1 MSTSISTA
9 TSTRTRKASG
19 STTPEDSAARRVDET
34 GADLACPGCDL
45 LVNVA
50 GLHDGES
57 AACPRC
63 GHTLTRYRAD
73 ASSRTLAF
81 TVAALILLV
90 IANSFSFL
98 SFSAGGL
105 ENQMTL
111 GQTPGTLFEYGM
123 PSAAF
128 IVGAFIIF
136 IPAGV
141 LVMMVGLC
149 IPLLQQR
156 YYPWLR
162 TLAKGIFLAQNWA
175 MVEVFIIGVIVALVK
190 IAAMA
195 TVYLG
200 VSFWAYV
207 AFAICFTLAVASL
220 DRYQCWQQ
228 IEALESMQ

>member
-9 TSTRTRKASG
+9 TSTVTRKTSG
-19 STTPEDSAARRVDET
+19 STTPEDSVARSVDET
-34 GADLACPGCDL
+34 VADLACPGCDL

-141 LVMMVGLC
+141 LIMMVGLC

-220 DRYQCWQQ
+220 DRYQCWSQ
-228 IEALESMQ
+228 IEALEPTR

>member
-1 MSTSISTA
+1 MN
-9 TSTRTRKASG
+9 
-19 STTPEDSAARRVDET
+19 
-34 GADLACPGCDL
+34 ADIACPGCDL
-45 LVNVA
+45 MVNVD
-50 GLHDGES
+50 GLRHGES
-57 AACPRC
+57 ASCPRC
-63 GHTLTRYRAD
+63 GNVLTRYRAD
-73 ASSRTLAF
+73 ASSRTLAY
-81 TVAALILLV
+81 TVAALILLI

-98 SFSAGGL
+98 SFSASGL

-111 GQTPGTLFEYGM
+111 GQTPGTLLEYGM

-128 IVGAFIIF
+128 VVGAFIIF

-141 LVMMVGLC
+141 LVMMLGLC
-149 IPLLQQR
+149 GALMQQR
-156 YYPWLR
+156 YYPWLGS
-162 TLAKGIFLAQNWA
+162 LAKGIFLAQNWA

-220 DRYQCWQQ
+220 DRYQCWEQ
-228 IEALESMQ
+228 IEALENAQ